1 MLVPHTIPIRAVW
14 SDDRMK
20 KMVHAEL
27 QDYGDFGL
35 TNVSDKILF
44 LLFNL
49 FSYLNIYFLKKIY
62 YYRFRKMKLKK
73 RLVM

>member
-1 MLVPHTIPIRAVW
+1 MLVPHTIPIRAAW

-49 FSYLNIYFLKKIY
+49 FSYLNIYF
-62 YYRFRKMKLKK
+62 
-73 RLVM
+73 

>member
-1 MLVPHTIPIRAVW
+1 MLVPHTIPIRAAC

-49 FSYLNIYFLKKIY
+49 FSYLNIFLKKKIY

-73 RLVM
+73 KLVM

>member
-1 MLVPHTIPIRAVW
+1 MLVPHPIPIRAAW

-49 FSYLNIYFLKKIY
+49 FSYLNF
-62 YYRFRKMKLKK
+62 FFFFKL
-73 RLVM
+73 LL

>member
-1 MLVPHTIPIRAVW
+1 MLVPHTIPIRAAW

-35 TNVSDKILF
+35 TNEDEVEEETSDVRIL
-44 LLFNL
+44 
-49 FSYLNIYFLKKIY
+49 YIYSFI
-62 YYRFRKMKLKK
+62 
-73 RLVM
+73 